1 MAKYRT
7 LTDVTYVKDGAVIT
21 QLANRFIELT
31 DEQAAALGA
40 SVEKSIEEDG
50 MFPGG
55 APVIPA
61 GFLVESDAPAVD
73 PRSLVSGLPA
83 PKAKK

>member
-7 LTDVTYVKDGAVIT
+7 LTDVVYVKDGVAQSVAV
-21 QLANRFIELT
+21 NRFIDLT
-31 DEQAAALGA
+31 DEQAEALGA
-40 SVEKSIEEDG
+40 AVEKSVEEDA

-55 APVIPA
+55 APIIPA
-61 GFLVESDAPAVD
+61 GFLVEADAPAVD

-83 PKAKK
+83 PKKK